1 MLKNL
6 FGKTDFFKNTAILVM
21 GTGIAQAIPIL
32 LQPIL
37 RRVYTPE
44 DFGAFAVY
52 FSLIG
57 VLTVIANFRYDL
69 AIGLPKEDED
79 SANVFFLTLFL
90 NFFFN
95 FLLFFVILFFRNEI
109 AHLFKFPVKFSG
121 FLYLLPLTTFLFC
134 SFQSMNY
141 WLIRKKAFRS
151 LSVNKV
157 SRRGAEGIV
166 QVAFGLFRNSSGL
179 FWADTAG
186 NLSNNISGIRQM
198 RITGFRY
205 QYFSIEKVWILMRRY
220 IHYPKFNLLPSFLGV
235 LAMQFPVFM
244 INKLYTKTELGFF
257 DLTQQ
262 AILAPFAL
270 ITVAVSQVLLQL
282 VTDKKNKG
290 EKLLSDFIRLSLLL
304 FSIGLVSLFVIELW
318 GPQLFSFVFGEKW
331 SPAGE
336 YSQILI
342 FAYLFFIVVSP
353 MGAILLGL
361 EEIRVFSIWN
371 VIHFLL
377 LIGLYFIKNITF
389 MDFLKFFAGIEIVAF
404 TTLYVVIANIIV
416 RYDHGLSG
424 HVSDNPE

>member
-6 FGKTDFFKNTAILVM
+6 FGPSDFFKNTAILVM

-32 LQPIL
+32 LQPFL
-37 RRVYTPE
+37 RRMYSPE

-52 FSLIG
+52 FSMIG

-69 AIGLPKEDED
+69 AIGLPTTDED
-79 SANVFFLTLFL
+79 GANVFFLTLFL

-95 FLLFFVILFFRNEI
+95 FMLFFVILFFRNEI
-109 AHLFKFPVKFSG
+109 AHLFKFPDKFSG
-121 FLYLLPLTTFLFC
+121 FLYLLPLATFLYC

-166 QVAFGLFRNSSGL
+166 QVTFGLFRNSSGL

-186 NLSNNISGIRQM
+186 NLSNNISGINQM
-198 RITGFRY
+198 RKTGFRY
-205 QYFSIEKVWILMRRY
+205 QYFSMEKVLILMRRFV
-220 IHYPKFNLLPSFLGV
+220 HYPKFNLLPSLLGV
-235 LAMQFPVFM
+235 LAIQFPVFI
-244 INKLYTKTELGFF
+244 INKLFTKTELGFF

-282 VTDKKNKG
+282 VTEKKNKG
-290 EKLLSDFIRLSLLL
+290 EKILSDFIRLSLLL
-304 FSIGLVSLFVIELW
+304 FSIGLSSVIIIELW

-331 SPAGE
+331 SPAGV

-342 FAYLFFIVVSP
+342 FAYLFFIIVSP

-371 VIHFLL
+371 VLHFLL

-389 MDFLKFFAGIEIVAF
+389 MDFLKLFAGIEIVAF
-404 TTLYVVIANIIV
+404 TTLYVVIAKIV
-416 RYDHGLSG
+416 TKYDNRLSG
-424 HVSDNPE
+424 PISDNPE